1 MKKVLA
7 VVLMALVAM
16 SGCATNG
23 TASGPGSDVDD
34 NHPTAAQ
41 SQPPLLPGQSSH
53 ERAVCVRTDTR
64 VGTVINGEVMVAE
77 GFPVDGQV
85 AATNV
90 AGIALGALLGFG
102 FVRYRTCKNP
112 AFPVE
117 ATVRPLSTFSA
128 EEIKVLNERRASNG
142 EPPVGTA
149 N

>member
-1 MKKVLA
+1 
-7 VVLMALVAM
+7 
-16 SGCATNG
+16 
-23 TASGPGSDVDD
+23 
-34 NHPTAAQ
+34 
-41 SQPPLLPGQSSH
+41 
-53 ERAVCVRTDTR
+53 VRTDTR